1 MLSAMPPT
9 LATARLLLT
18 PVEDA
23 DLAALHAHWNDPQ
36 VGRFLWDAC
45 PRPRVH
51 GGRPDRP

>member
-23 DLAALHAHWNDPQ
+23 DLTPLHALWNDPR
-36 VGRFLWDAC
+36 VARFL
-45 PRPRVH
+45 
-51 GGRPDRP
+51 